1 MFLMNDYDRW
11 LDRDL
16 DEFYEDTKDF
26 EPEPEWDGPY
36 PEDDYYEYD

>member
-1 MFLMNDYDRW
+1 MSDYDRW

-16 DEFYEDTKDF
+16 DAYYEDTEDF

-36 PEDDYYEYD
+36 PEDDYEDELY

>member
-1 MFLMNDYDRW
+1 MTDYDLW

-16 DEFYEDTKDF
+16 DAYYEDTEDF

-36 PEDDYYEYD
+36 PEDDYDYEGY

>member
-1 MFLMNDYDRW
+1 MTDYDLW

-16 DEFYEDTKDF
+16 DAYYEDTEDY

-36 PEDDYYEYD
+36 PEDGYDEYD